1 MNLSYLFQWFLSQFS
16 PIAAFLA
23 IASFLYVA
31 LGKSRMF
38 HFHPIPRLILS
49 TIIGLYTANP
59 FAFDFARI
67 ISVAGT
73 VVTIGLIGILVWH
86 VALQRGKTLQQSFG
100 VISAVA
106 STVSKRQEAFSR
118 SLWSR
123 RLGSKSVHL

>member
-1 MNLSYLFQWFLSQFS
+1 MNLSYLFQLFLSQFS

-31 LGKSRMF
+31 LGKSGMF

-49 TIIGLYTANP
+49 TILGLYAANS

-100 VISAVA
+100 VIGTAA
-106 STVSKRQEAFSR
+106 SMVSKYQEDLLRKA
-118 SLWSR
+118 LELV
-123 RLGSKSVHL
+123 LGK